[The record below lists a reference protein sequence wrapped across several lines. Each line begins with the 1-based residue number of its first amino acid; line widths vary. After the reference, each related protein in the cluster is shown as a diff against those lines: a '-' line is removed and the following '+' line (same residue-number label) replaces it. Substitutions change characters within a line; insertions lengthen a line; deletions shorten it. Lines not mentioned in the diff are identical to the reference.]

1 MSGERI
7 PTGTRTTGE
16 DGNAI
21 TSVEIEAN
29 ETSSHYDLIVIGSGQ
44 CGNPLAAA
52 FFAKGKRVAV
62 IERDAVGGTCVNY
75 GCTPTKTMVA
85 SAEVAHM
92 ARRAREFGVIAGE
105 VAVDVRAVMERKRG
119 IVAASRKS
127 SEKKYEHGIE
137 LLRGTGFFTGPKQVR
152 VQLKEGGERDL
163 TADIVVIDTGLSP
176 TLPNVAGLENVPH
189 LDNVSI
195 MELERLPRHLLV
207 LGGGYVGLEFAQM
220 FRRFGS
226 EVTIIQ
232 HGPQLLAGEDADVA
246 EEIAKLLREDGI
258 KILLDTAATAAFL
271 ESGIIRLL
279 VSSSYETR
287 SIEGSDLLIA
297 TGRKPNTEALN
308 LAAAGI
314 TTNEHGF
321 IPVNERLET
330 VVPGVF
336 AVGDV
341 NGGPAFTHISYDD
354 FRILKTNLLD
364 GGDRVSTG
372 RPLPYCLFTDPQLG
386 RIGMNENEAKKAGRN
401 YKVAKV
407 NMSSVAR
414 AFETGQTRGF
424 MKALV
429 DADTKEILGAGILS
443 ADGGELMSMIE
454 IAMMGKLPY
463 TALRDAIFAHPT
475 FAEALNILFAKIESN
490 G

>member
-1 MSGERI
+1 MSEKGNPTPLQTMGENSDASRF
-7 PTGTRTTGE
+7 TETE
-16 DGNAI
+16 VEEH
-21 TSVEIEAN
+21 TSQ
-29 ETSSHYDLIVIGSGQ
+29 YDLVVIGSGQ

-62 IERDAVGGTCVNY
+62 IERGAVGGTCVNY

-85 SAEVAHM
+85 SAEVANL
-92 ARRAREFGVIAGE
+92 ARRAGEFGVSAEG
-105 VAVDVRAVMERKRG
+105 VSADMRAVVERKRG
-119 IVAASRKS
+119 IVAAARKS

-137 LLRGTGFFTGPKQVR
+137 LLRGTGFFIGPKQVR
-152 VQLKEGGERDL
+152 VQLSEGGERDI
-163 TADIVVIDTGLSP
+163 TAHIVVIDTGLSP
-176 TLPNVAGLENVPH
+176 ALPNVAGIDAVPY

-195 MELERLPRHLLV
+195 MELERLPPHLLV

-246 EEIAKLLREDGI
+246 EEIANLLREDGI
-258 KILLDTAATAAFL
+258 KILLETQVTAASA
-271 ESGIIRLL
+271 EGKDIRLI
-279 VSSSYETR
+279 VTGSCETR
-287 SIEGSDLLIA
+287 TIAGSDLLIA
-297 TGRKPNTEALN
+297 TGRKPNTDALN

-314 TTNEHGF
+314 TTDERGF

-330 VVPGVF
+330 VVAGVF

-364 GGDRVSTG
+364 GGNRVTTG
-372 RPLPYCLFTDPQLG
+372 RQLPYCLFIDPQLG
-386 RIGMNENEAKKAGRN
+386 RIGLSETALKKSGRN

-429 DADTKEILGAGILS
+429 DTDTKEILGAAILG

-463 TALRDAIFAHPT
+463 TALEDAIFAHPT
-475 FAEALNILFAKIESN
+475 FAEALNILFAKVESN

>member
-1 MSGERI
+1 MSEQGNPI
-7 PTGTRTTGE
+7 PMRTTGE
-16 DGNAI
+16 DGNAG
-21 TSVEIEAN
+21 TSK
-29 ETSSHYDLIVIGSGQ
+29 ETEVNGRSSHYDLIVIGSGQ

-85 SAEVAHM
+85 SAEVAHL
-92 ARRAREFGVIAGE
+92 ARRAREFGVDTGE
-105 VAVDVRAVMERKRG
+105 VTVDMRAVMERKRG
-119 IVAASRKS
+119 IVAAARGS
-127 SEKKYEHGIE
+127 SEKKYRNDID

-152 VQLKEGGERDL
+152 VQLKEGGVRDV

-176 TLPNVAGLENVPH
+176 ALPDVAGIEAVPH

-195 MELERLPRHLLV
+195 MELERLPEHLLV

-226 EVTIIQ
+226 EVTVIQ

-246 EEIAKLLREDGI
+246 EEIASLLREDGI
-258 KILLDTAATAAFL
+258 KILLETQVTTASA
-271 ESGIIRLL
+271 EGKDIRLI
-279 VSSSYETR
+279 VSGGCETR
-287 SIEGSDLLIA
+287 TIAGSDLLIA
-297 TGRKPNTEALN
+297 TGRKPNTDALN

-314 TTNEHGF
+314 ATDERGF

-354 FRILKTNLLD
+354 FRILKRNLLD
-364 GGDRVSTG
+364 GGNRLTTG
-372 RPLPYCLFTDPQLG
+372 RQLPYCLFIDPQLG
-386 RIGMNENEAKKAGRN
+386 RIGMNETALRKSGRN

-429 DADTKEILGAGILS
+429 DADTKEILGAAILG

-463 TALRDAIFAHPT
+463 TALEDAIFAHPT
-475 FAEALNILFAKIESN
+475 FAEALNILFAKIETN